1 MRGSDA
7 IEVFVGEGDN
17 SQTWSLPKNLLT
29 HVSPFFAA
37 ALNGAFSE
45 SNSHKI
51 LLPDD
56 DPAAFELFV
65 QWLYI
70 GETGKNSKDHILT
83 HVRAWTL
90 GDKLGCPVFQD
101 RAMLKL
107 LQFHAGD
114 QATIIEPQTLQLA
127 YEGSAANS
135 SLRAWALQQFCCE
148 VRRNNLGEMAK
159 EWASVAKTVVDFGS
173 DYVSDSAIAKKFEN
187 KWWRPEENR
196 QEFLDVLTYK
206 A

>member
-1 MRGSDA
+1 M
-7 IEVFVGEGDN
+7 GEGDN

-37 ALNGAFSE
+37 ALDGPFSE

-51 LLPDD
+51 LLPED

-70 GETGKNSKDHILT
+70 GETGKDDMDHDST
-83 HVRAWTL
+83 HVKAWTL

-107 LQFHAGD
+107 LQFHAGEH
-114 QATIIEPQTLQLA
+114 AKIIEPQTLQLA

-135 SLRAWALQQFCCE
+135 KLRRWALHQFCCE
-148 VRRNNLGEMAK
+148 VKGDTLGKTAE
-159 EWASVAKTVVDFGS
+159 EWASIAKTVVDFGS
-173 DYVSDSAIAKKFEN
+173 DYVRHSAHAQAFKDKWWQPEDDRQQFLEILTYGAKKIERR
-187 KWWRPEENR
+187 KS
-196 QEFLDVLTYK
+196 
-206 A
+206 

>member
-1 MRGSDA
+1 M
-7 IEVFVGEGDN
+7 V
-17 SQTWSLPKNLLT
+17 LP
-29 HVSPFFAA
+29 
-37 ALNGAFSE
+37 E
-45 SNSHKI
+45 
-51 LLPDD
+51 D

-70 GETGKNSKDHILT
+70 GETGKDSVDHIST

-107 LQFHAGD
+107 LHFHAGD
-114 QATIIEPQTLQLA
+114 DAMIIEPQTLQLA

-135 SLRAWALQQFCCE
+135 KLRTWALQQFLCE
-148 VRRNNLGEMAK
+148 VQRNNLSKMAE
-159 EWASVAKTVVDFGS
+159 EWASVTKTVVDFAS
-173 DYVSDSAIAKKFEN
+173 DYVRDSASAELFED
-187 KWWRPEENR
+187 KWWRPEEDR
-196 QEFLDVLTYK
+196 QQFLELLTYE

>member
-1 MRGSDA
+1 M
-7 IEVFVGEGDN
+7 GEGDD

-37 ALNGAFSE
+37 ALDGPFSE
-45 SNSHKI
+45 SNSHKM
-51 LLPDD
+51 LLPED

-70 GETGKNSKDHILT
+70 GETGKDSTDHT
-83 HVRAWTL
+83 SVHVRAWTL

-107 LQFHAGD
+107 LQFHAGEHGI
-114 QATIIEPQTLQLA
+114 IIEPETLQLA

-135 SLRAWALQQFCCE
+135 KLRRWALHQFCCG
-148 VRRNNLGEMAK
+148 VQGNNLGKTAE
-159 EWASVAKTVVDFGS
+159 EWASTAKAVVDFGS
-173 DYVSDSAIAKKFEN
+173 DYVRHSTCAQTFKD
-187 KWWRPEENR
+187 KWWRPEDDR
-196 QEFLDVLTYK
+196 QQFLELLTYE